1 MTKSYYVY
9 MLECRGG
16 LLYIGITTDI
26 RRRMTEHH
34 EGRIGARFTR
44 ANPPARLLAVRQ
56 VAGRPAA
63 LKLEAALKKLRRPQ
77 KLHWADEHPLRET
90 VSTAATL

>member
-1 MTKSYYVY
+1 MTKSYCVY

-56 VAGRPAA
+56 VVGRPAA

-77 KLHWADEHPLRET
+77 KLRWAAENPLRET

>member
-1 MTKSYYVY
+1 M
-9 MLECRGG
+9 M
-16 LLYIGITTDI
+16 
-26 RRRMTEHH
+26 EHR

-44 ANPPARLLAVRQ
+44 ANPPARLLAVRR
-56 VAGRPAA
+56 VVGRPTA

-77 KLHWADEHPLRET
+77 KLHWADEHPLWET